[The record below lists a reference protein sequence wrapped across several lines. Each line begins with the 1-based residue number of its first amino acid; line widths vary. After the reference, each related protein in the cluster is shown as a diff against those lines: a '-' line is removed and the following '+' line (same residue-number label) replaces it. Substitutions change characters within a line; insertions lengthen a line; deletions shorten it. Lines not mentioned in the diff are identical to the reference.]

1 MKQDQC
7 IDVFANQEIG
17 GNKDTAR
24 TRAKLPHNQVSV
36 LLLHVSML
44 TKITHNAFTKKPNI
58 AFSLSMHSLYLQRK
72 NILYMRNYQTIC
84 VQNKH

>member
-1 MKQDQC
+1 MMQDQC
-7 IDVFANQEIG
+7 INVFANQQIG

-44 TKITHNAFTKKPNI
+44 TKITHNAFTTNQTFT
-58 AFSLSMHSLYLQRK
+58 FSLFMHSLHLHRK

-84 VQNKH
+84 VQN